1 VSAYNPRYTY
11 DTTIDGLCARVL
23 TRLNDTELG
32 CEEERWSKPFI
43 RSVICDA
50 FWALSKLNSTLF
62 SQEVDVKLEPGES
75 CQSLPDDCS
84 GASEFLKVYDKD
96 AKRTIPV
103 INGDYGQIKRN
114 AHYPA
119 CTNKRRGRRGGHL
132 HAVTQYQFGRVNS
145 DAREFFISPIPPA
158 GSNLC
163 VKVRCTDINSLF
175 EDGENPQLPDELR
188 PYFAAM
194 MELVMYT
201 ALSMDRDSAAQVA
214 MANLHLN
221 SFVQLTN
228 FSYGAALNAVAQ
240 AQSNE

>member
-1 VSAYNPRYTY
+1 MSAYNPKYSY

-23 TRLNDTELG
+23 TRLNDIEVG

-43 RSVICDA
+43 RSIICDA
-50 FWALSKLNSTLF
+50 FWALSKLNTELF
-62 SQEVDVKLEPGES
+62 STKVEVPLVNGETCQE
-75 CQSLPDDCS
+75 LPDDCV

-103 INGDYGQIKRN
+103 INGDYATIRRN
-114 AHYPA
+114 GHYPG
-119 CTNKRRGRRGGHL
+119 CTHKRRAGRGGHF

-145 DAREFFISPIPPA
+145 DSRDFVISPIPPA

-163 VKVRCTDINSLF
+163 VVVRCTDINSLF
-175 EDGENPQLPDELR
+175 EDDTNPQLPQELR

-201 ALSMDRDSAAQVA
+201 ALSMDRDSAALTA

-240 AQSNE
+240 ARGDE